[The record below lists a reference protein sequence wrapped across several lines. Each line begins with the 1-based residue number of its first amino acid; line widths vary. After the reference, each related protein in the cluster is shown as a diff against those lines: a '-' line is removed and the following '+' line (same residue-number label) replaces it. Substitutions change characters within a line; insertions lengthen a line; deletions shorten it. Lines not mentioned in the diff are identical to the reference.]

1 VSGRLR
7 GSQTS
12 VKQVP
17 RRKRKIF
24 FALCKRPIL
33 RDFRHDI
40 PLKQGTARDG
50 PFPFPRTRRRICHLP
65 SAGPG

>member
-33 RDFRHDI
+33 RDFRH
-40 PLKQGTARDG
+40 
-50 PFPFPRTRRRICHLP
+50 
-65 SAGPG
+65 